1 MRRLLAVLLLASSL
15 PGLAAGMRSYEG
27 TVSHVS
33 DGDSLWVRPLSGGPA
48 HELRIEGIDAPE
60 LCQADGPQAREALAE
75 LVLQQRVRVR
85 TRAHDDYGRELA
97 RVEWRGQDV
106 GARMVRS
113 GHAWSYRYRRDAGP
127 YAQDERLARQARRG
141 LWRQSTP
148 MEPRLFRQL
157 HGPCDRAQSHRA
169 ARGSGLL
176 R

>member
-1 MRRLLAVLLLASSL
+1 VRRLLVLALLACSL
-15 PGLAAGMRSYEG
+15 PGLAAGTRSYEG

-60 LCQADGPQAREALAE
+60 LCQSDGAQAREALARM
-75 LVLQQRVRVR
+75 VLQQRVRVR

-97 RVEWRGQDV
+97 HVEWQGQDV
-106 GARMVRS
+106 GAWMVRR

-127 YAQDERLARQARRG
+127 YAQDERLARQAGRG
-141 LWRQSTP
+141 LWRQGTP
-148 MEPRLFRQL
+148 MEPRQFRQS

-169 ARGSGLL
+169 TRSVGLL